1 MKKQTLA
8 SFGLSL
14 VFMFA
19 AILGAAAPAQAA
31 DNFGARLTY
40 EIPFDFYVG
49 DEKMAAGK
57 YEVQR
62 ISQWTY
68 QIRSVASEKS
78 MLIAAHTPTGDEDS
92 VKSAKLVFN
101 QYGQHHFLR
110 KVYTQTRAN
119 GRFLNQS
126 KTERRVKMESESEE
140 NLAKGK
146 RGVVEIK
153 SE

>member
-1 MKKQTLA
+1 MRKQTLA

-14 VFMFA
+14 IFMFA
-19 AILGAAAPAQAA
+19 AILGVAAPAQAA
-31 DNFGARLTY
+31 NNFGARLTY
-40 EIPFDFYVG
+40 EVPFDFYVG

-62 ISQWTY
+62 ISQSTY
-68 QIRSVASEKS
+68 QIRSVKSEKS
-78 MLIAAHTPTGDEDS
+78 MLVAASVQTGDENS

-110 KVYTQTRAN
+110 RLYLQTHAN
-119 GRFLNQS
+119 GRLLNES
-126 KTERRVKMESESEE
+126 KTERRVKKESESEE
-140 NLAKGK
+140 NLAKSK
-146 RGVVEIK
+146 SRVVVVK